1 MLRGASLDVPPDGVV
16 GILGPNGSG
25 KTTLLRV
32 LAGTLRPSSGRVTL
46 DGVDLSRLSRSM
58 MARRMAVVPQETH
71 LAFDFTVLEVVL
83 MGRYPHLGTFEV
95 EGPRDLALARRA
107 LEATGTGAFEDRLFA
122 TLSGGEKQRVIIAAA
137 LAQISSENRGQAVN
151 RESGESGGKAVIH
164 DSRPDPGILLLDEP
178 TAALDLAYQLEV
190 ASLLRDLQRRT
201 PIAIVISTHDLNFAA
216 GLCKTLVLLKDG
228 GILASGATGDVLT
241 AGNIRALYG
250 IEADVQPHAGAGH
263 LVVVPVGRSA
273 RGTAT

>member
-1 MLRGASLDVPPDGVV
+1 MLRGASLDVPVDGVV

-71 LAFDFTVLEVVL
+71 LAFDFSVLEVVL

-95 EGPRDLALARRA
+95 EGPRDLAIARRA

-151 RESGESGGKAVIH
+151 RESAESGGKAVIH

-216 GLCKTLVLLKDG
+216 AICKTLVLLKDG
-228 GILASGATGDVLT
+228 RILASGATGDVLT
-241 AGNIRALYG
+241 AGNIQALYG

-263 LVVVPVGRSA
+263 LVVVPVSRSA
-273 RGTAT
+273 RGTAS